1 MRGNKINTF
10 FCFTSKKVHGF
21 LRTIKPIPIAPRIT
35 MISIGDSLGVSVGQ
49 GVIGF
54 AVLFLGV
61 VVFITVVFGIV
72 VTIVVSVTSTES
84 CAYTSVVVP
93 AVTEIRFDQSR

>member
-1 MRGNKINTF
+1 
-10 FCFTSKKVHGF
+10 
-21 LRTIKPIPIAPRIT
+21 
-35 MISIGDSLGVSVGQ
+35 MISIVDSLGVSVGQ

-72 VTIVVSVTSTES
+72 VTIVVTIVVSVTSTES
-84 CAYTSVVVP
+84 CAYTSVLVP